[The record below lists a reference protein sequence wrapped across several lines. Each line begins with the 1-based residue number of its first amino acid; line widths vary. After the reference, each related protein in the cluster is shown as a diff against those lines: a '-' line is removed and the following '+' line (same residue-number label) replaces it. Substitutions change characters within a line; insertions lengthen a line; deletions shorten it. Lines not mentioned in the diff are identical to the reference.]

1 MVLDAAWKLIQYL
14 DWGGLAAAFAG
25 VVLFGW
31 HFIRINAAAA
41 QIDTAKVP
49 SSSWRGQGARSAYML
64 VAIGAGMQIA
74 SIILAVAVP
83 GRH

>member
-1 MVLDAAWKLIQYL
+1 MVLDAAWVLIRYL
-14 DWGGLAAAFAG
+14 SWGGLAAALAG
-25 VVLFGW
+25 VVVFGR

-41 QIDTAKVP
+41 QGDNAKVP
-49 SSSWRGQGARSAYML
+49 SSSWRGQRAQFAYLM

-74 SIILAVAVP
+74 SFILAVTVP

>member
-1 MVLDAAWKLIQYL
+1 MFLDAAWKLIQYL
-14 DWGGLAAAFAG
+14 DWGGLAAALAG
-25 VVLFGW
+25 VVVFGW

-41 QIDTAKVP
+41 QGDSAKVP
-49 SSSWRGQGARSAYML
+49 SSSWRGRGARSGYML

-74 SIILAVAVP
+74 SLILAVSVP